1 MLNWK
6 DNSLKRLI
14 RNTFYT
20 VSIAGI
26 VYSCASIGRPDGGE
40 YDETPPRFIGSTP
53 TAGAVN
59 NTRTRISIEFDEFI
73 KLEKANEKVVISPP
87 QLRPPEIKASG
98 KRIDVNLKDT
108 LKPNTT
114 YTIDFAD
121 AIVDNNEGNPLGNF
135 TFTFSTGEAIDTMA
149 ISGTLLEAA
158 NLEPIKGML
167 VGLHSNLADSA
178 FTTLPLDRVSRTDSR
193 GRYTIRGVAPGTY
206 RLFGLMD
213 ADQNFIFSQKSEAI
227 AFYDSLIIP
236 RFEERIRQDTM
247 WKDSLT
253 IDTIIQRNYTHYLP
267 DDAILRSFKEE
278 VFSQRLVKS
287 ERIEP
292 NKFALFFSAKADTLP
307 TLTGLNFDE
316 KGAFVIEKNQ
326 RNDTINYWIKD
337 SLIYKMDTLR
347 LQLNYLHSDTLN
359 RLVERTDT
367 LRLATRRA
375 RGAANEESSK
385 KEDSGKRKRG
395 RDKDKEEEPEPTVF
409 LNMKADIPASM
420 DVYGAITLTFDEP
433 IARYDTAAIH
443 LRQKV
448 DTLWQDINY
457 VFEQDSLDIKKY
469 NLYHDWI
476 PETEYQFEMDSLA
489 FYGLYGLHTDKKTQA
504 IKVKSMDDYGAIMFN
519 VTGADS
525 IAFVELLDPQ
535 DKVVRKR
542 PVINGQ
548 ADFYF
553 LAPAKYGARLVN
565 DTNGN
570 GVWDTGNY
578 EENRQPEVVYYYWQL
593 IDVRVRMEFEQDW
606 NLHSHPLDKQKPD
619 ELKKQKPDEEKKRPT
634 RERDRSS
641 TPGRQRQ
648 QQR

>member
-14 RNTFYT
+14 RNVFYT
-20 VSIAGI
+20 ASIAGI

-40 YDETPPRFIGSTP
+40 YDEAPPKFIGSTP
-53 TAGAVN
+53 PPGATN
-59 NTRTRISIEFDEFI
+59 NTRKRISIEFDEFI
-73 KLEKANEKVVISPP
+73 KLEKANEKVVVSPP
-87 QLRPPEIKASG
+87 QVKQPEIKASG
-98 KRIDVNLKDT
+98 KRINVNLQDS

-114 YTIDFAD
+114 YTIDFSD

-135 TFTFSTGEAIDTMA
+135 TFTFSTGEVIDTMA
-149 ISGTLLEAA
+149 VSGTMLEAA

-178 FTTLPLDRVSRTDSR
+178 FNTIPFDRVSRTDSR
-193 GRYTIRGVAPGTY
+193 GKFSIKGVAPGTY

-213 ADQNFIFSQKSEAI
+213 ADQNFTFNQKSEAV
-227 AFYDSLIIP
+227 AFFDSLIIP

-267 DDAILRSFKEE
+267 DDVILRSFKEE
-278 VFSQRLVKS
+278 IFNQRLVKS
-287 ERIEP
+287 ERLEP
-292 NKFALFFSAKADTLP
+292 HKFTLFFSAKADTLP

-316 KGAFVIEKNQ
+316 RDAFFIEKNR

-337 SLIYKMDTLR
+337 SLIYNADTLKFE
-347 LQLNYLHSDTLN
+347 LNYLYTDTLN

-367 LRLATRRA
+367 LKLATRKG
-375 RGAANEESSK
+375 RGTTAKN
-385 KEDSGKRKRG
+385 EDSGKKKRG
-395 RDKDKEEEPEPTVF
+395 RDKDKEDEPEPTVF
-409 LNMKADIPASM
+409 LNMKADVPSSM
-420 DVYGAITLTFDEP
+420 DVYGTISLSFDEP
-433 IARYDTAAIH
+433 IAHYDTSAIH

-448 DTLWQDINY
+448 DTLWNDVMY
-457 VFEQDSLDIKKY
+457 EFEQDSLDIRRY

-476 PETEYQFEMDSLA
+476 PEVEYQFEIDSLA
-489 FYGLYGLHTDKKTQA
+489 FYGLYGLHTDKKSQTF
-504 IKVKSMDDYGAIMFN
+504 KVKSMDDYGSIMFN

-525 IAFVELLDPQ
+525 IAFVELLDAQ
-535 DKVVRKR
+535 DKVLRKR
-542 PVINGQ
+542 PVVNGQ

-553 LAPAKYGARLVN
+553 LAPGKYGARLVN

-578 EENRQPEVVYYYWQL
+578 EENRQPEMVYYYWQML
-593 IDVRVRMEFEQDW
+593 ELKVRFEIEQDW
-606 NLHSHPLDKQKPD
+606 NVLSHPLDKQKPE
-619 ELKKQKPDEEKKRPT
+619 ELKKQKPDEEKKKQT
-634 RERDRSS
+634 RERDRSA

-648 QQR
+648 R